1 MKICAAV
8 FDIQIPSSSSLK
20 DKRKQIKGLIDSFRS
35 NFNVSASE
43 VAYHDKWQ
51 RAAVGVVWIS
61 MSSPKD
67 DSFFSTLENQILSRD
82 ELLLLGVE
90 RCDY

>member
-1 MKICAAV
+1 MRICAVV
-8 FDIQIPSSSSLK
+8 FDLQIPSSASLK

-43 VAYHDKWQ
+43 VGYQDKWQ

-61 MSSPKD
+61 MSSAKD
-67 DSFFSTLENQILSRD
+67 DSFFSTLENQILSRN
-82 ELLLLGVE
+82 EIVLLGVE
-90 RCDY
+90 RSEY